1 MGLKVLA
8 FGEILWDV
16 IEGVPSIGGAP
27 LNFAAHIRQL
37 GGTSSLLS
45 AVGRDELGDRAVAF
59 LDSWGVDTGLV
70 QRNGKPTG
78 EVPVSLKGGIPSYE
92 ILTDRAWDAIAVDD
106 RVLEQTG
113 AGQWDV
119 LYYGSL
125 AQRTETNREGLS
137 RLRKALKFDHVFFD
151 VNLRQNWFSREV
163 LEDSLRGCTILK
175 LNDEEV
181 PVVSGL
187 VFRRVLSDGEFSR
200 KVREDFEVG
209 LTVITRGEKG
219 AGLYRGEEVLNLTPP
234 KVKAVDTV
242 GAGDSFSAAFL
253 YSYCLHGDLLRAGQ
267 TALAVAAYV
276 VTHPGAV
283 APYPEELKK
292 LL

>member
-1 MGLKVLA
+1 MGLNVLA

-45 AVGRDELGDRAVAF
+45 AVGLDGLGDRAVAF
-59 LDSWGVDTGLV
+59 LDSWGVDTDLV

-78 EVPVSLKGGIPSYE
+78 EVPVTLKGGIPSYE
-92 ILTDRAWDAIAVDD
+92 ILTDRAWDAITVDS
-106 RVLEQTG
+106 RVLEQVR

-125 AQRTETNREGLS
+125 AQRTELNRAGLS
-137 RLRKALKFDHVFFD
+137 LLRKTLKFDHVFFD
-151 VNLRQNWFSREV
+151 VNLRQSWFSREI

-181 PVVSGL
+181 PVVSEL
-187 VFRRVLSDGEFSR
+187 VFRRVLSDEDFCR
-200 KVREDFEVG
+200 KVREEFEVE
-209 LTVITRGEKG
+209 LAVITRGEKG
-219 AGLYRGEEVLNLTPP
+219 AGLYRRDEVLNLTPP
-234 KVKAVDTV
+234 RVEAVDTV

-267 TALAVAAYV
+267 TALAVAAHV